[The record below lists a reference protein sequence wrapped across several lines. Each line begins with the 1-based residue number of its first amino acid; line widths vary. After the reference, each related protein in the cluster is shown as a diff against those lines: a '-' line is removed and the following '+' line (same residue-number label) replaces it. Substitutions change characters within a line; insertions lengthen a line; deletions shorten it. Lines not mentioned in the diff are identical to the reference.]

1 MTWLARLAAI
11 ACLTLAGTGTGVA
24 SDVRFEA
31 IEIYVDSGATPL
43 AAWQVE
49 LTEANGLMKIAG
61 VENGADNAFADAPH
75 YDRSAVE
82 AGDADRVIVAA
93 YSLLPEGE
101 LPRGKTRV
109 TTVHVQIAGS
119 GAPHY
124 NLRLVAA
131 GDAAGHPIAARASM
145 LER

>member
-1 MTWLARLAAI
+1 MMWLVRCAAL
-11 ACLTLAGTGTGVA
+11 ACLTLAATSTTGA

-49 LTEANGLMKIAG
+49 LTEANGLMRIAG
-61 VENGADNAFADAPH
+61 VENGADKAFAAAPH
-75 YDRSAVE
+75 YDRSTVE

-93 YSLLPEGE
+93 YSLLPEGD
-101 LPRGKTRV
+101 LPRGQTRV
-109 TTVHVQIAGS
+109 TTVHVQLAGS
-119 GAPHY
+119 GEPQY

-131 GDAAGHPIAARASM
+131 GDAAGHPIVARASM